1 MSFQILSF
9 GFDEKVDSTD
19 THSAL
24 NIMNGKGREERPA
37 EVNEARPG
45 SEGRRYGVTRGERKK
60 IVSMEIL
67 LKDK

>member
-24 NIMNGKGREERPA
+24 NIMNGKGLEERPA
-37 EVNEARPG
+37 EVN
-45 SEGRRYGVTRGERKK
+45 SEGRGYGVTRGDRKK